1 MNRFCKS
8 GVSVSVKE
16 LNAMYHKAYP
26 FPVIPPG
33 MKNVLAGK
41 RFQPPAVDT
50 PEWKD
55 GVRRNVAAYQPTNR
69 LWMKDINTI
78 HGSKAGSRAKQ
89 PQKQQ

>member
-8 GVSVSVKE
+8 GVSVSVKD

-33 MKNVLAGK
+33 SKNVLAGK

-50 PEWKD
+50 PEWKE
-55 GVRRNVAAYQPTNR
+55 GLRRNVAHYQPVNR
-69 LWMKDINTI
+69 PYMANINTI
-78 HGSKAGSRAKQ
+78 HGSKPGSKARS
-89 PQKQQ
+89 QKQQ